1 MKTIQNGQMSH
12 EKVRKMF
19 NDWRSQLDKLEELVM
34 EEAFMQEARW
44 DFPEGNYSVLATW
57 LLYDPMAN
65 MLFPVAKKK
74 SWAELG
80 NRLTEYV
87 GWTVDWYS
95 LRRTYTRKSLKNS
108 KK

>member
-1 MKTIQNGQMSH
+1 MNNYQNGQMSP

-19 NDWRSQLDKLEELVM
+19 SDLRSQLDKLEELVM
-34 EEAFMQEARW
+34 EEAVMQGARW

-57 LLYDPMAN
+57 LLYDPTAHE
-65 MLFPVAKKK
+65 LFPVAEKK

-87 GWTVDWYS
+87 GWTVDWHT
-95 LRRTYTRKSLKNS
+95 LRKNYTRKDLK
-108 KK
+108 K